1 MPISLSGVS
10 CFLPPFTDPPV
21 ARLAGHCGREGFTLF
36 AGNVK
41 SLGHLVGGQWGHS
54 RRLRRKR
61 RECWGRM
68 SIVLLAG
75 SVSPLPP
82 SLPLSRSLARHPAL
96 PLLLRRIKEQEEG
109 GTRKSEGD
117 AVADAATA
125 FEVKGPRMEGT
136 GRKRRLSQHTYTLC
150 FLRLIS
156 SFYCNFLGLIRI
168 IFNPILYAWRLFLA
182 TTTHII

>member
-10 CFLPPFTDPPV
+10 CFLPPSTDPPA
-21 ARLAGHCGREGFTLF
+21 ARLAGHFGREGFTLF

-75 SVSPLPP
+75 SVSSLPP
-82 SLPLSRSLARHPAL
+82 FLCPTRPPARVTSFA
-96 PLLLRRIKEQEEG
+96 QEDQG
-109 GTRKSEGD
+109 TGTRKSEGD